1 MHLRWS
7 PFCKVKQ
14 LHNGQS
20 ACGSWVAMLVWR
32 SVFVTGC
39 SMRPGRRGACLGVSL
54 AGGPCAGPC
63 LATPEDGTGLPSR
76 TASERKGRGP
86 ISGRKGRGLGGPRVP
101 GPVAGKKGR
110 GPAGRCSSLVSRLL
124 FTCQGASP
132 RLHPLG
138 GGEVLSRD
146 RFLDGRDAEED
157 VELLAPLLVMNLCPP
172 LARSSSMSLWS
183 RCEEAIPDRRAAV
196 CEWER

>member
-1 MHLRWS
+1 
-7 PFCKVKQ
+7 
-14 LHNGQS
+14 
-20 ACGSWVAMLVWR
+20 
-32 SVFVTGC
+32 
-39 SMRPGRRGACLGVSL
+39 MRPGRRGACIGVSL

-63 LATPEDGTGLPSR
+63 LASPEDGSGLPSR

-172 LARSSSMSLWS
+172 LVRSSSMSLWS
-183 RCEEAIPDRRAAV
+183 RCEEAIPDQRAAV
-196 CEWER
+196 CEWELKGRKSWEVRQQLPTYPLIGPALSQT

>member
-7 PFCKVKQ
+7 PFCKVKL

-20 ACGSWVAMLVWR
+20 ACGPWVAMLVWM
-32 SVFVTGC
+32 SVFVTSC
-39 SMRPGRRGACLGVSL
+39 LRRPGKRGASLGVSG

-63 LATPEDGTGLPSR
+63 VATPWDGTGLPSR
-76 TASERKGRGP
+76 TEAERKGRGP
-86 ISGRKGRGLGGPRVP
+86 ISGRKGRVP

-110 GPAGRCSSLVSRLL
+110 GPAGLCSSLVSRLL

-172 LARSSSMSLWS
+172 LVRSSSMSLWS
-183 RCEEAIPDRRAAV
+183 RCEEAIPDQRAAI
-196 CEWER
+196 CEWEL